1 MVRFATNWMM
11 AVTGGLCLLVAPF
24 LFAQSIFAQNQSEKT
39 ESRIIS
45 RSPGSI
51 DPGVDRQSDVRENVG
66 FDQKLGEAVPLEDK
80 WLDDTGDA
88 HTLGEILKSGR
99 PVLLV
104 PAYFQCKLICN
115 KVLNGVFDS
124 LKLSSFQPGRDFELV
139 VFSFDDREGPEQA
152 RAKKIQMMEAVG
164 RLRSVSGWHFW
175 TGSKESIDKLTKS
188 IGYRFAFEPKLD
200 EYQHATG
207 IVAITP
213 NGLVSRYLMG
223 INFPATQVQLALSEA
238 SGNRIGTLV
247 DQVKML
253 CFTYDPSSGKYTL
266 VVMRVVQGGAILT
279 LVALF
284 TFMGWNWIRGLIFRS
299 SNITNGVS
307 PGAMPKTITVTPGA
321 PTP

>member
-1 MVRFATNWMM
+1 MMRFATNWLMV
-11 AVTGGLCLLVAPF
+11 VTGGLCLLAAPC
-24 LFAQSIFAQNQSEKT
+24 LFAQNLFAQGQAEKT
-39 ESRIIS
+39 ESRITS
-45 RSPGSI
+45 RMPGSI
-51 DPGVDRQSDVRENVG
+51 DPGVDRQSDAREKIG
-66 FDQKLGEAVPLEDK
+66 IDQMLGGTVPLEDK
-80 WLDDTGDA
+80 WTDEIGEF
-88 HTLGEILKSGR
+88 HTLGEVLKSGR

-104 PAYFQCKLICN
+104 PAYFKCKLICN

-139 VFSFDDREGPEQA
+139 VFSFDEREGPAEA
-152 RAKKIQMMEAVG
+152 RAKKDQMMGTVG
-164 RLRSVSGWHFW
+164 RLRSVNGWHFW
-175 TGSKESIDKLTKS
+175 TGSKESIDKLTKA
-188 IGYRFAFEPKLD
+188 IGYRFAYEPKLD

-223 INFPATQVQLALSEA
+223 INFPVTQVQLALSEA

-266 VVMRVVQGGAILT
+266 VVMRIVQGGALIT
-279 LVALF
+279 LVSLV
-284 TFMGWNWIRGLIFRS
+284 TFMGWNWIRRWIVRS
-299 SNITNGVS
+299 SKTTNGVS
-307 PGAMPKTITVTPGA
+307 SGAMPTTITVTPGA

>member
-1 MVRFATNWMM
+1 
-11 AVTGGLCLLVAPF
+11 
-24 LFAQSIFAQNQSEKT
+24 
-39 ESRIIS
+39 
-45 RSPGSI
+45 
-51 DPGVDRQSDVRENVG
+51 
-66 FDQKLGEAVPLEDK
+66 
-80 WLDDTGDA
+80 
-88 HTLGEILKSGR
+88 
-99 PVLLV
+99 
-104 PAYFQCKLICN
+104 
-115 KVLNGVFDS
+115 
-124 LKLSSFQPGRDFELV
+124 
-139 VFSFDDREGPEQA
+139 
-152 RAKKIQMMEAVG
+152 
-164 RLRSVSGWHFW
+164 
-175 TGSKESIDKLTKS
+175 
-188 IGYRFAFEPKLD
+188 
-200 EYQHATG
+200 
-207 IVAITP
+207 VAITP

-266 VVMRVVQGGAILT
+266 VVMRVVQAGAILT

>member
-1 MVRFATNWMM
+1 MRFATNWLMVVAGGISLLATPCLFGQTAM
-11 AVTGGLCLLVAPF
+11 TG
-24 LFAQSIFAQNQSEKT
+24 EKT
-39 ESRIIS
+39 ETSESRITS
-45 RSPGSI
+45 RMPGSI
-51 DPGVDRQSDVRENVG
+51 DPGLDRQSDVRDNIG
-66 FDQKLGEAVPLEDK
+66 IDQKLGESVPLDDK
-80 WLDDTGDA
+80 WLDDSGTPR
-88 HTLGEILKSGR
+88 TLGEVLKSGR

-124 LKLSSFQPGRDFELV
+124 LKLSSFQPGKDFELV
-139 VFSFDDREGPEQA
+139 VFSFDDREKPEQA

-164 RLRSVSGWHFW
+164 RLRTVSDWHFW
-175 TGSKESIDKLTKS
+175 TGSKETIDKLTKS
-188 IGYRFAFEPKLD
+188 IGYRFAFDPKIN

-266 VVMRVVQGGAILT
+266 VVMRVVQGGAIIT
-279 LVALF
+279 LVSLL

-299 SNITNGVS
+299 SKITNGAS